1 MSDTKVT
8 IPHLSRYWV
17 FNEQQLEQALAEY
30 LHAAPTPL
38 LSDSAYETIT
48 GFLFSSACRTR
59 GMLRG
64 TDDETDSQ
72 RDA

>member
-1 MSDTKVT
+1 MSDTKST
-8 IPHLSRYWV
+8 APHLTRYWV
-17 FNEQQLEQALAEY
+17 FNEEQLEQAVAEY

-48 GFLFSSACRTR
+48 SFLFSSACRKR
-59 GMLRG
+59 DMLRCA
-64 TDDETDSQ
+64 DDETDSQ